1 MSKKTVN
8 ISTILVSY
16 FSELHLYRKIY
27 LIWTLANPL
36 FQLYFTNIGHS
47 NWRLNGFGLEL
58 IKT

>member
-36 FQLYFTNIGHS
+36 FQLLFYEHWS
-47 NWRLNGFGLEL
+47 LQLEAEWVW
-58 IKT
+58 IRVD

>member
-36 FQLYFTNIGHS
+36 FQLLFDEHWS
-47 NWRLNGFGLEL
+47 LQLEAEWVW
-58 IKT
+58 IRVD